1 MARNAA
7 GISHRAFKQRLQDIG
22 DKVPYRAAA
31 ENVEANAGYDDP
43 ARAAVEGWKES
54 PEHRRNM
61 LGDFS
66 LTGTVLH
73 EASRAAIFS
82 PTFLSNRS
90 NSAAAINLTSSPP
103 FSRAQ

>member
-66 LTGTVLH
+66 LTGIGIAGSEQGGLFFTH
-73 EASRAAIFS
+73 IFVQ
-82 PTFLSNRS
+82 PLK
-90 NSAAAINLTSSPP
+90 
-103 FSRAQ
+103 